1 MARQSS
7 LSPMRA
13 GAHFFLAEPLS
24 EFPLWHLADI
34 RICSADVR
42 FRGQSGHQREAIR
55 CLLLTQSGHA
65 SATARIVC
73 GLVLVCGGKANT
85 TSDVP
90 NVAY

>member
-24 EFPLWHLADI
+24 QFPLWHLADI

-42 FRGQSGHQREAIR
+42 F
-55 CLLLTQSGHA
+55 LLDNR
-65 SATARIVC
+65 ATEVFGTNSSKRRRSVTF
-73 GLVLVCGGKANT
+73 VLPVK
-85 TSDVP
+85 
-90 NVAY
+90 